1 MRVSGHVPAFMTM
14 QQAVEQ
20 GYDEVQHANF
30 WFLNPARVMKHDR
43 ETGSIA
49 PQKVADLILVD
60 GDPAARISDI
70 RRVVTVIRAGT
81 LYDAAALYQALGVAP
96 AN

>member
-1 MRVSGHVPAFMTM
+1 
-14 QQAVEQ
+14 
-20 GYDEVQHANF
+20 
-30 WFLNPARVMKHDR
+30 MKHDR

-70 RRVVTVIRAGT
+70 RRVALVIKAGT
-81 LYDAAALYQALGVAP
+81 LYDASALYQALGVAP